1 LKILFRVSKQTE
13 FKVKEVQKMKAPN
26 SILCSA
32 DDNKVI
38 STDTCDTNND
48 VERNTAAQSY
58 NNKLKVDP
66 KPEYV

>member
-1 LKILFRVSKQTE
+1 
-13 FKVKEVQKMKAPN
+13 MKAPN

-32 DDNKVI
+32 DNNKVI